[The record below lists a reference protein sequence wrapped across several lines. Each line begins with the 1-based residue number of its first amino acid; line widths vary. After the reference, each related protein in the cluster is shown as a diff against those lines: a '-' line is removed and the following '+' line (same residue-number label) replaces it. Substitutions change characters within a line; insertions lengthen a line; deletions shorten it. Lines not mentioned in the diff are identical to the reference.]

1 MAPFLTTLRNN
12 SGGVFV
18 CVPYLLETHVH
29 YNNACDGLSVIQ
41 VRLCYRCFIMLNIMF
56 VIISP

>member
-29 YNNACDGLSVIQ
+29 YNNAYDGLSVI
-41 VRLCYRCFIMLNIMF
+41 
-56 VIISP
+56 